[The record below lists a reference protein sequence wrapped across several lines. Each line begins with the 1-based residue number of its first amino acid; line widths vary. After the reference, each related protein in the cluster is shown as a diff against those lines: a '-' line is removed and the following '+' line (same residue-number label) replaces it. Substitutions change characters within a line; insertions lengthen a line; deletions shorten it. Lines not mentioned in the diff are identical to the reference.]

1 MIVPL
6 LLQIS
11 RIYWVATV
19 PQLANTT
26 FKHTHVAVVGI
37 VAYTHTET
45 DGDLHIR
52 MVKDSASLTD
62 SLAVF
67 IIAECI
73 PKLPCRRPHIGE
85 RITVKGITRYDSEH
99 GWREVHP
106 VEELL
111 P

>member
-1 MIVPL
+1 MTLPL
-6 LLQIS
+6 LLQLS
-11 RIYWVATV
+11 RIYWGASV
-19 PQLANTT
+19 PQLASAT
-26 FKHTHVAVVGI
+26 FKHTHVVVVGI
-37 VAYTHTET
+37 VAYTRIES

-52 MVKDSASLTD
+52 IVKDSLALGDTS
-62 SLAVF
+62 AVF

-85 RITVKGITRYDSEH
+85 RVTVKGITRYDSEH